1 VQGVA
6 GEQRAVEGSLAADVA
21 AHEGGEGG
29 REGGHRRAG
38 GDAADESHECEES
51 VAEGGGGLQAGRV
64 DEYLSLGFKEDDAG
78 LLQPVK
84 GLQVQ
89 RQVVERSVQIRK
101 RDAEYGGADGEPS
114 EDKTE

>member
-1 VQGVA
+1 
-6 GEQRAVEGSLAADVA
+6 
-21 AHEGGEGG
+21 
-29 REGGHRRAG
+29 
-38 GDAADESHECEES
+38 
-51 VAEGGGGLQAGRV
+51 V